1 MTPFRSVP
9 GARYTLGM
17 SLTID
22 IPRPTVEVDAIHYA
36 ELNAQLAACR
46 LFFGLLAERRRLG
59 RNHVPLK
66 VLQRAVRVL
75 GLPPV
80 H

>member
-1 MTPFRSVP
+1 VTRPAPRPV
-9 GARYTLGM
+9 ARPLVVEV
-17 SLTID
+17 
-22 IPRPTVEVDAIHYA
+22 PRPTVEVDVIELA
-36 ELNAQLAACR
+36 ELRAQVAAAR
-46 LFFGLLAERRRLG
+46 LFFGLLAERRREG

-80 H
+80 R